1 MAQLQT
7 NHRQAPTRPPPQ
19 GCAALACAAESILA
33 QCADFVIAVPDAS
46 YAAPSSTLRG
56 GTIGK
61 HLRHTLDHF
70 AAALCVVD
78 DPFHVIDYDAR
89 RRNVPM
95 ETDRRAAI
103 ECLTVLRDRLAAA
116 ADEGLNKSVRVR
128 VMIDGDGRSADLC
141 STLGRELAFA
151 TNHAIH
157 HQAMM
162 KGIAAEF
169 GITIDDT
176 FGKAP
181 STIRSEAA
189 KDEPEPPRT
198 A

>member
-1 MAQLQT
+1 MAQLHT
-7 NHRQAPTRPPPQ
+7 NHTQAPARSNRQA
-19 GCAALACAAESILA
+19 CAALACAAESILA
-33 QCADFVIAVPDAS
+33 QCAEFVIAVPDAS

-56 GTIGK
+56 GSIGK

-70 AAALCVVD
+70 AAALGGVSE
-78 DPFHVIDYDAR
+78 PFHVIDYDSR
-89 RRNVPM
+89 LRDVPM

-103 ECLTVLRDRLAAA
+103 ECLTLLRDRIAAA
-116 ADEGLNKSVRVR
+116 AGEGLNKSVRVR
-128 VMIDGDGRSADLC
+128 VMIDGDGRTADLI

-162 KGIAAEF
+162 KAIAAEF
-169 GITIDDT
+169 GITIDDR

-181 STIRSEAA
+181 STLRADSA
-189 KDEPEPPRT
+189 KDEAAQPRT